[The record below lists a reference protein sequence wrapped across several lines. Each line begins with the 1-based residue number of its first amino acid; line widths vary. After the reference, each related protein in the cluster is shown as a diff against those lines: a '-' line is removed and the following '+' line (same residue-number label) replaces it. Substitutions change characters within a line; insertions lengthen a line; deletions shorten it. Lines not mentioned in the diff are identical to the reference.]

1 MSFKTQAELVAFSTG
16 VFYENTIGAITP
28 TNFQDMNQHIADSM
42 VPYDASGVFQ
52 INTTPTGNV
61 PTPTPTGAMI
71 FNTDDGWLQIFDGT
85 NWLTFQPM

>member
-52 INTTPTGNV
+52 VKTISTGNV
-61 PTPTPTGAMI
+61 PTPLGY
-71 FNTDDGWLQIFDGT
+71 FK
-85 NWLTFQPM
+85 